1 MDLQGALTVF
11 GGMGLF
17 LYGMFTMGDG
27 LQEAAGDRMRKILAI
42 LTSNP
47 LLAVGVGAIV
57 TAIIQASGAT
67 TVMVVSFVNA
77 GLMTLEQAIGVIMG
91 ANIGTTITAQLVAFN
106 LEQCA
111 LPAIGIGMV
120 VKLLAKKKTTK
131 GLASFLL
138 GFGTLFLGISIMGD
152 ALGVLKDYPPFVDL
166 ILASAKNPVLG
177 VLVGTVFT
185 VLIQSSSATTGL
197 LVTLA
202 SKGLMPLDAA
212 LPMIFGANIGT
223 TSTALFASVGTT
235 LAARRT
241 AMAHF
246 LFNVGGTL
254 MWTPLLRVFQ
264 SIAAASSA
272 DPARQIANAHTL
284 FNVSMTLLAL
294 PLIKQFTALIKRL
307 VKGDEKVVE
316 HGAKYLDPRL
326 ASTPFSAV
334 IQLRKEVLRM
344 AKLCQENL
352 TSAINQFMG
361 RTRQRDPQF
370 NQIETVLDEIEE
382 AIQEYVSKVSQY
394 RVTAEESRIMTAMIN
409 IAADLE
415 RIGDHATAIA
425 EAAEYKADNSLPFS
439 EEAMEELSHMT
450 GKVLELMDMTLEAL
464 GPEGKAKAVAILPA
478 DDTFD
483 SMERD
488 LRATHIRRLN
498 EGVCFPAS
506 GVLYLDL
513 LTHLERIG
521 DHGVNIAKAII
532 DMPE

>member
-1 MDLQGALTVF
+1 
-11 GGMGLF
+11 
-17 LYGMFTMGDG
+17 
-27 LQEAAGDRMRKILAI
+27 
-42 LTSNP
+42 
-47 LLAVGVGAIV
+47 
-57 TAIIQASGAT
+57 
-67 TVMVVSFVNA
+67 
-77 GLMTLEQAIGVIMG
+77 
-91 ANIGTTITAQLVAFN
+91 
-106 LEQCA
+106 
-111 LPAIGIGMV
+111 
-120 VKLLAKKKTTK
+120 
-131 GLASFLL
+131 
-138 GFGTLFLGISIMGD
+138 
-152 ALGVLKDYPPFVDL
+152 
-166 ILASAKNPVLG
+166 
-177 VLVGTVFT
+177 
-185 VLIQSSSATTGL
+185 
-197 LVTLA
+197 
-202 SKGLMPLDAA
+202 
-212 LPMIFGANIGT
+212 
-223 TSTALFASVGTT
+223 
-235 LAARRT
+235 
-241 AMAHF
+241 
-246 LFNVGGTL
+246 
-254 MWTPLLRVFQ
+254 
-264 SIAAASSA
+264 
-272 DPARQIANAHTL
+272 
-284 FNVSMTLLAL
+284 
-294 PLIKQFTALIKRL
+294 LIKQFTALIKRL

-488 LRATHIRRLN
+488 LRETHIRRLN